1 MRRKFSFKF
10 ILIGGILLL
19 IGQLAVA
26 DVLIDTYKVDGFA
39 SDNLEVGATFRVT
52 VKYRNNTGSN
62 QQMVG
67 AKFYFNYDSNYLDE
81 INESA
86 ITDNL
91 AGALTSKTNP
101 NFTPAPRQV
110 RYQRDAAGGTGL
122 TVGAGQTVTCFT
134 VTFHVKQSDGNAGT
148 KTILEW
154 LTPVA
159 DNVKLVAPGDVNITG
174 NINAFQNAN
183 LRKSAEPTFGGI
195 NTVSNPETGN
205 ILKLDWSSN
214 GNSATDL
221 NEGAATYYEGHDGTH
236 NGRGLRFN
244 IYRNA
249 GSVPSPPA
257 GKIVSEHNN
266 FAYTDTGL
274 DDGTRY
280 YYIVRSQDN
289 CTPKHNEDTNSTVQ
303 SAIPTDHTPPDVPT
317 NFRAASTNQAL
328 NLSWNPVSGDVGG
341 YMIIRYLSKPAS
353 DPPLKSAK
361 DNDPNNEG
369 IKHGDEYK
377 VGTEIGG
384 GKVIYNGTATSFTD
398 NGADLPEGHLTN
410 GTTYYYKVF
419 AYDPVEGTPRQ
430 QGRNYSR
437 GTDTSGTPGVAPSAI
452 SNFFAISS
460 PEAGKITLYWN
471 KPYEDYYGGVIFWYT
486 TDFAQKWDWY
496 KTWGDTKSGAI
507 NPQLDAAPDEWLG
520 LKKDGGVGGIN
531 VLAVYK
537 TDPNIKAG
545 DQEKLI
551 IDRDLAGTPLDLSK
565 VYFIKAL
572 AYNATG
578 VDFPTSLSDINAEVL
593 KGRRFS
599 EIRMAA
605 SLPAGAG
612 TGISTLTYNLKASAS
627 DKLVVNSITV
637 PAGAGINKA
646 SQLIALINEK
656 ARKDVGKDIV
666 IVLGKWDPV
675 TGTAVGLKP
684 DGEGTDFDLHPGE
697 GYQLYV
703 NTDYTLTLP

>member
-52 VKYRNNTGSN
+52 VKYRNDTNSN
-62 QQMVG
+62 QQIVG
-67 AKFYFNYDSNYLDE
+67 AKFYFDYDTTYLDV

-91 AGALTSKTNP
+91 AGSLTSKTNP
-101 NFTPAPRQV
+101 NFTPAPGQV
-110 RYQRDAAGGTGL
+110 RYQRDAAGGAGL
-122 TVGAGQTVTCFT
+122 TVKAGETVTCFT

-148 KTILEW
+148 RTILQW

-174 NINAFQNAN
+174 NIKAFQNAN
-183 LRKSAEPTFGGI
+183 LRASAVPTFTGI
-195 NTVSNPETGN
+195 NSVTNPATGN
-205 ILKLDWSSN
+205 TLNLDWTTN
-214 GNSATDL
+214 GNAATDL
-221 NEGAATYYEGHDGTH
+221 HEEAATYYEGTHDVPPH
-236 NGRGLRFN
+236 DGRGLRFN
-244 IYRNA
+244 IYR
-249 GSVPSPPA
+249 GTTSPPA
-257 GKIVSEHNN
+257 TRIVPEHNA
-266 FAYTDTGL
+266 FTYTDTGL

-289 CTPKHNEDTNSTVQ
+289 CTPRHNEDTNSTVQ
-303 SAIPTDHTPPDVPT
+303 SAIPTDHTPPDAPT

-460 PEAGKITLYWN
+460 PEAGKISLFWN
-471 KPYEDYYGGVIFWYT
+471 KPPEDFYGGVIFWYT
-486 TDFAQKWDWY
+486 TDFDQKWDWY
-496 KTWGDTKSGAI
+496 KTWRDASSGAI

-537 TDPNIKAG
+537 TDPAIPAG
-545 DQEKLI
+545 GQEMLVLSN
-551 IDRDLAGTPLDLSK
+551 DLAGTALDLSK

-578 VDFPTSLSDINAEVL
+578 VDFPTDLAGITADVL
-593 KGRRFS
+593 RGRRFS

-605 SLPAGAG
+605 SLPAGG
-612 TGISTLTYNLKASAS
+612 STGISTLTYNLKASAS

-646 SQLIALINEK
+646 SELIRRINEK
-656 ARKDVGKDIV
+656 AGKNIV

-684 DGEGTDFDLHPGE
+684 DGEGTDFDLKPGE

-703 NTDYTLTLP
+703 NEDFTLTLP